1 MRIPGRVTAGALLL
15 ALTVSS
21 TTWASA
27 PADGTFVAGKGCEA
41 YVSKNKRTNPDGAR
55 LKVGTAYPVFE
66 VNRPGDPDWYHVK
79 VDSADPSAR
88 WVAGDCGTAK
98 VNVAGGGGA
107 SRGGSSRPVACDVAG
122 EADSYVF
129 AVSWQA
135 AFCKMMKQK
144 GRMGGKPECKVT
156 DPDAYQARNFT
167 LHGLWPNK
175 NACGTRY
182 GWCGEQKQLSGNNFC
197 DYPALEMMGWVRDEL
212 DRVMP
217 SAKAGSCLQRHEWY
231 KHGTCQMLR
240 TDDGYFDL
248 AATLVD
254 QFNASGAA
262 RLMADNLGGEVKVTD
277 FRAVV
282 DRGLGEGASER
293 MKLTCTGGNL
303 VDVYINLPK
312 RLAGA
317 SLGELIA
324 EGKPSFSSNC
334 GDSFRVVP
342 LGDY

>member
-1 MRIPGRVTAGALLL
+1 MMIFRALAVAGLLT
-15 ALTVSS
+15 ALTLPAA
-21 TTWASA
+21 WAAS
-27 PADGTFVAGKGCEA
+27 PADGTFTASRDCQA

-55 LKVGTAYPVFE
+55 LTVGADYPVFE
-66 VNRPGDPDWYHVK
+66 VNRADNPDWYHLRVG
-79 VDSADPSAR
+79 SANPTAR
-88 WVAGDCGTAK
+88 WVSGKCGEAK
-98 VNVAGGGGA
+98 VTVAARGRA
-107 SRGGSSRPVACDVAG
+107 SRGGSTPVVCDKAG
-122 EADSYVF
+122 EADAYVF

-135 AFCKMMKQK
+135 AFCKMMKRK
-144 GRMGGKPECKVT
+144 GRMDDKPECAVS
-156 DPDAYQARNFT
+156 DPDAYQAKNFT

-175 NACGTRY
+175 SDCGTGY
-182 GWCGEQKQLSGNNFC
+182 GWCGEQKELSGHDFC
-197 DYPALEMMGWVRDEL
+197 DYPPLWMTEWVRDEL
-212 DRVMP
+212 NRVMP

-231 KHGTCQMLR
+231 KHGTCQVLR

-262 RLMADNLGGEVKVTD
+262 RLMADNLGGEVTVAD
-277 FRAVV
+277 FRAAV

-303 VDVYINLPK
+303 VDVYINLPR

-317 SLGELIA
+317 SLGELIG
-324 EGKPSFSSNC
+324 EGRAGFSSNC
-334 GDSFRVVP
+334 GDRFRVVP